1 MAETNHGDGMKL
13 RLVATAALAILW
25 TTVAQAH
32 VKVRPVE
39 SKPGAEET
47 YTVVV
52 PTEGKVSTTSV
63 ELEAPKDVV
72 IVSVEGS
79 SYALKTTGD
88 HTTITWKIEIPPGE
102 HREFV
107 FVAKNPATASEIAW
121 KAHQH
126 FADGAVSDWVEAPG
140 SKRPGPV
147 TKLTPQ

>member
-1 MAETNHGDGMKL
+1 MRL
-13 RLVATAALAILW
+13 RLAATAALAILW
-25 TTVAQAH
+25 TTAAQAH
-32 VKVRPVE
+32 VKVRPTE
-39 SKPGAEET
+39 SRPGSDET
-47 YTVVV
+47 YTVVA

-63 ELEAPKDVV
+63 ELEVPRDVV

-79 SYALKTTGD
+79 SYELKKSGD
-88 HTTITWKIEIPPGE
+88 HTTITWKVEIPPGE

-107 FVAKNPATASEIAW
+107 FVAKNPASASEIAW

-147 TKLTPQ
+147 TKLTAQ